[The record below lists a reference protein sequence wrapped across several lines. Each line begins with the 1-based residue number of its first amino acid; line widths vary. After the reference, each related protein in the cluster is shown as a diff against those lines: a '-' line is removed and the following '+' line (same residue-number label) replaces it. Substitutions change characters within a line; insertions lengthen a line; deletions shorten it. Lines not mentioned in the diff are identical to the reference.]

1 MIVEEIR
8 KQLRVAM
15 RKKAWNEFEEILA
28 QAASQIKGW
37 NELPYYQGIL
47 LMNQQ
52 DTETGLELLREAM
65 VSAEERN
72 QFPLA
77 IAASARIAAEDPKD
91 LTVRLRRSD
100 LYIAMGLVSAAYEY
114 LLREFDF
121 FRRRND
127 ANSLYYIVKKIIS
140 IDPTNLDL
148 SLKMA
153 KILARLGRKEEVR
166 RVVERAV
173 FSLQGQGKYD
183 EAAQVQKE
191 YRKLYEE
198 L

>member
-1 MIVEEIR
+1 MIVDEIR

-15 RKKAWNEFEEILA
+15 RKKAWEDYEEILV

-37 NELPYYQGIL
+37 NELSYYQGIL
-47 LMNQQ
+47 FIYQQ
-52 DTETGLELLREAM
+52 DTENGLELLREAM
-65 VSAEERN
+65 VAAEERN
-72 QFPLA
+72 NFPLA
-77 IAASARIAAEDPKD
+77 MSAASRIASVEPNNLD
-91 LTVRLRRSD
+91 VRLRRSD

-121 FRRRND
+121 YRRRND

-148 SLKMA
+148 ALKMA
-153 KILARLGRKEEVR
+153 KILARLGRKDEVR
-166 RVVERAV
+166 RVVESAV

-183 EAAQVQKE
+183 EAAQIQTE